1 MELEG
6 KLTDL
11 TQRLE
16 AAIAPAGLPDREA
29 LSLLQQEIDR
39 IEAAFQS
46 EYLHGEGDRDLE
58 RLSQVVEIHRLLRLL
73 SADLTMLAAS
83 RTPATIA
90 TRYAQANTHLTQLLA
105 LCQVLFGQS

>member
-11 TQRLE
+11 AQRLE
-16 AAIAPAGLPDREA
+16 GTIAPAGLPDRAA
-29 LSLLQQEIDR
+29 LSVLQQEIDR
-39 IEAAFQS
+39 LEATFQS
-46 EYLHGEGDRDLE
+46 EYLHAEGDRNLE
-58 RLSQVVEIHRLLRLL
+58 RLSQVIEIHRLLRLL
-73 SADLTMLAAS
+73 SADLTLLAAS

-90 TRYAQANTHLTQLLA
+90 TRYAQTNTHFTQLLG